1 MIDYIKGTLAEL
13 TPALATIEANGIGY
27 ALNISLHTYSALQGH
42 KNVKLYVYEQIREDQ
57 WTLYGFCSKEERELF
72 LLLITV
78 SGIGGNT
85 ARMMQSA
92 FSPAE
97 LAGIIAN
104 GDERTLKS
112 VKGVGLKTAQRVI
125 VELKDKLPASA
136 LSETATPAT
145 PTFSAAAATCR
156 DEAIEALTMLGF
168 APAPSKKVVLK
179 ILENDPTTPVES
191 IVKQA
196 LKML

>member
-1 MIDYIKGTLAEL
+1 MIDYIKGFLSEL
-13 TPALATIEANGIGY
+13 TPALAVIETNGIGY
-27 ALNISLHTYSALQGH
+27 ALNISLHTFSAIQG
-42 KNVKLYVYEQIREDQ
+42 KKEVKLYIYEQIREDQ

-85 ARMMQSA
+85 ARMMQSS

-97 LAGIIAN
+97 LAGIITN

-125 VELKDKLPASA
+125 VELKDKLPTS
-136 LSETATPAT
+136 SYTEGSPHIGSIINTAEAT
-145 PTFSAAAATCR
+145 NR

-168 APAPSKKVVLK
+168 APAPSKKAVLK
-179 ILENDPTTPVES
+179 ILESDPTTPVEA

-196 LKML
+196 LKIL

>member
-1 MIDYIKGTLAEL
+1 MIDYIKGTLTEL
-13 TPALATIEANGIGY
+13 TPALAVVETNGIGY
-27 ALNISLHTYSALQGH
+27 ALNISLHTYSAIQG
-42 KNVKLYVYEQIREDQ
+42 KKETRLYVYEQIREDQ
-57 WTLYGFCSKEERELF
+57 WSLYGFCSKEERELF

-85 ARMMQSA
+85 ARMIQSS

-97 LAGIIAN
+97 LAGIITN

-112 VKGVGLKTAQRVI
+112 VKGIGLKTAQRVI
-125 VELKDKLPASA
+125 IELKDKLPASPVA
-136 LSETATPAT
+136 ENSLSKGPILNSIETTN
-145 PTFSAAAATCR
+145 R

-168 APAPSKKVVLK
+168 APAPSKKAVLK
-179 ILENDPTTPVES
+179 ILENDPSTPVEI

-196 LKML
+196 LKIL